1 MLLTALA
8 AGSGCEQL
16 STSGP
21 SGGSASSPPP
31 TMRALPE
38 SDDASAPPPS
48 VAPALPSAAPPARKT
63 AAEIAAE
70 LLPPPQP
77 GLSPDIVRG
86 DIVLRMLE
94 CYQTAAGITVTVA
107 IVHVGDGDAETTLR
121 VGDLMDDSQAR
132 FPPALTTVHGQV
144 VPTEG
149 LTLTLSLGVVSY
161 LQALWINPRNQVLSG
176 VRQFA
181 LFLSD
186 SEQPA
191 VFMRPTVSAPP
202 VEPMLPDRIDAA
214 VALLLAHCSPS
225 NPGSAYWQKNQTT
238 GRIAVL
244 LEPISAEGGACEGE
258 FFIPGDATLRKR
270 FRLELSRDA
279 SSGDLQGTLETLAG
293 SGPRGQPTRQ
303 PSTRNLLLRESV
315 ARYTVRLYGH
325 ELYGES
331 EDGFRL
337 SLTAAPPE
345 PGLRLE

>member
-1 MLLTALA
+1 
-8 AGSGCEQL
+8 
-16 STSGP
+16 
-21 SGGSASSPPP
+21 
-31 TMRALPE
+31 LPE
-38 SDDASAPPPS
+38 SPDDSGPPPS
-48 VAPALPSAAPPARKT
+48 IAPALPAAAPAARKT

-70 LLPPPQP
+70 LLPAAQP
-77 GLSPDIVRG
+77 GLPGDIVRG
-86 DIVLRMLE
+86 DVVVRMLE
-94 CYQTAAGITVTVA
+94 CYQTAAGITATLA
-107 IVHVGDGDAETTLR
+107 IVNVGDADIETTLR
-121 VGDLMDDSQAR
+121 VGSLMDDSQSR
-132 FPPALTTVHGQV
+132 FASSLAAFQGQI
-144 VPTEG
+144 VPNEG
-149 LTLTLSLGVVSY
+149 LTVALPSRVVNY

-202 VEPMLPDRIDAA
+202 VESMAAERIDSA
-214 VALLLAHCSPS
+214 VALLAAHCSPTS
-225 NPGSAYWQKNQTT
+225 PGSAYWQKNQTT
-238 GRIAVL
+238 GRIAVQ
-244 LEPISAEGGACEGE
+244 LEPITAEGGACEGE
-258 FFIPGDATLRKR
+258 FFIPGDPTLRKR

-315 ARYTVRLYGH
+315 ARYAVRLYGH

-337 SLTAAPPE
+337 SITAARPE
-345 PGLRLE
+345 PGLRPD